1 MTAFWST
8 WRSKFGKKQPS
19 GVVDGQRDERGIADC
34 FANVFSST
42 CSPNSEAKHA
52 KLRRRFRS
60 RFAQYDDT
68 DICTN
73 RISFEILEVCIAELK
88 KGKAPGCDDL
98 TAEHNAC
105 SPHPECVVI
114 ITVQYDIYG
123 IYSVVP
129 DTFGVG
135 IATPLV
141 KTWMLIEQVPIIIDV

>member
-1 MTAFWST
+1 M
-8 WRSKFGKKQPS
+8 
-19 GVVDGQRDERGIADC
+19 DGQRDERGIADC

-88 KGKAPGCDDL
+88 KGEAPGCDGL
-98 TAEHNAC
+98 TTEHTMHARPILNVLL
-105 SPHPECVVI
+105 SLLFNMI
-114 ITVQYDIYG
+114 YTVSTALYLI
-123 IYSVVP
+123 
-129 DTFGVG
+129 
-135 IATPLV
+135 PLV
-141 KTWMLIEQVPIIIDV
+141 LVLQHHLLKHGC